1 MLIIQ
6 EDTTTVKSSNPY
18 GSYLDA
24 EARDKAARIALK
36 NVFDTDAHVDRIV
49 AVGDIIKRFFD
60 RYPSYYTARFGRS
73 KPFENVKISDVG
85 MTLNRMPS
93 AVKQKELY
101 GPLNDLGNVDVIS
114 KNGHLIVRVYA

>member
-1 MLIIQ
+1 
-6 EDTTTVKSSNPY
+6 
-18 GSYLDA
+18 
-24 EARDKAARIALK
+24 
-36 NVFDTDAHVDRIV
+36 
-49 AVGDIIKRFFD
+49 
-60 RYPSYYTARFGRS
+60 
-73 KPFENVKISDVG
+73 

>member
-6 EDTTTVKSSNPY
+6 EDATTVKSSNPL

-24 EARDKAARIALK
+24 QERDAAARAALK

-85 MTLNRMPS
+85 MTLNRMPA